1 VKFVIVQF
9 GSYAF
14 ACHWLT
20 LEQWAWCFLF
30 GVGTLLWG
38 QLVTTIPTHSLP
50 KKLEVGNEVPD
61 IAGLSNVIGVD
72 GSADTSELR
81 KGQVLWLRGIARLQ
95 TQVTLSLL
103 SLHPFYPHLYLYHL
117 IFYFQPLLFLIC
129 GHFSHYYSEPQIDYS
144 LFLSLRG
151 IRAYLFV
158 KLAYHLYFTMHLYI
172 YISISI

>member
-1 VKFVIVQF
+1 MDLYFMFTSMHSLSLFLYISLNLSYISLIICSKFVIVQF

-50 KKLEVGNEVPD
+50 KKLEVGHEVPD
-61 IAGLSNVIGVD
+61 IANFSNVMGGD
-72 GSADTSELR
+72 SGADTSELR

-95 TQVTLSLL
+95 TQVKKLKHLSL
-103 SLHPFYPHLYLYHL
+103 
-117 IFYFQPLLFLIC
+117 
-129 GHFSHYYSEPQIDYS
+129 
-144 LFLSLRG
+144 
-151 IRAYLFV
+151 
-158 KLAYHLYFTMHLYI
+158 
-172 YISISI
+172 